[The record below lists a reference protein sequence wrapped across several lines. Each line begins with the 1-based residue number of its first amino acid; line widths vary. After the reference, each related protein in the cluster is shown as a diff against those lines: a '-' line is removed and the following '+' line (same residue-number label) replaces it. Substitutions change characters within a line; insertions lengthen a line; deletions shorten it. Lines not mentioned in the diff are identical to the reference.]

1 MARWDL
7 TKSARVG
14 PALFVVV
21 GLMVAVYGAWFPLWW
36 DKAHPSDD
44 SRIGMV
50 MGFFS
55 PITVGGCVLAMYG
68 YGRLLML
75 QRCGACV
82 GGQILLALGAIPA
95 AVCALTALWLLPT
108 ALGILPF
115 LLRSVWSEFGEFFGI
130 AGS

>member
-21 GLMVAVYGAWFPLWW
+21 GLLFALYGAWFPLWW
-36 DKAHPSDD
+36 DKVHPSED

-55 PITVGGCVLAMYG
+55 PITVGCCGMAVYA

-75 QRCGACV
+75 QRRGASV
-82 GGQILLALGAIPA
+82 GGQVLLVVGAVPA

-115 LLRSVWSEFGEFFGI
+115 FLKSVWSEFGEVFGI